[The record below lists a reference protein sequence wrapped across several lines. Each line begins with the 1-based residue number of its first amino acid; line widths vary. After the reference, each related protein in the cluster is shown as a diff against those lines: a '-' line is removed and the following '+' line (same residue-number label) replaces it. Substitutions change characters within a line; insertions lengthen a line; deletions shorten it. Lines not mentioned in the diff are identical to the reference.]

1 MTLACLD
8 LVYVCALSRL
18 LVLFCPR
25 DIPVQAFLSLVNLS
39 QIQWVACAEAVEAVG
54 KIRTV
59 SKVVGKIT
67 WRQARPR
74 ATSLQNADPRINT
87 VAEKSALFRCS
98 PDPIQ
103 MPKTQ
108 SQEKMTNR
116 SDMKASVNY
125 SLQLVQGIS

>member
-1 MTLACLD
+1 MK
-8 LVYVCALSRL
+8 R
-18 LVLFCPR
+18 
-25 DIPVQAFLSLVNLS
+25 IGFLSFGHWSDAPYS
-39 QIQWVACAEAVEAVG
+39 QARTAADVLTQSIELAEAVEA
-54 KIRTV
+54 
-59 SKVVGKIT
+59 VGKIT